1 MREMDGLLKQWR
13 QAIDDRD
20 QASSDLRDQLLAVQL
35 AIGAVE
41 EPYNDRIATLETE
54 IKAAALALGKTYKL
68 PDIAAVNYR
77 KGAVRVTYNWR
88 AVDSVTS
95 VLRDILPETAASLA
109 AARSETQGA
118 PSVSIK
124 AL

>member
-1 MREMDGLLKQWR
+1 MDELLKQWR

-41 EPYNDRIATLETE
+41 EPYNDKIAALEAE
-54 IKAAALALGKTYKL
+54 IKVAALELGKTYKL
-68 PDIAAVNYR
+68 PDIAAASYR
-77 KGAVRVTYNWR
+77 KGTIRVTYDWR
-88 AVDSVTS
+88 AVDNVAS

-109 AARSETQGA
+109 AARTETESA